1 MLRITVCITFHKP
14 KINRCL
20 SHKYNCIKM
29 IFLLTKS
36 PLGDIISR
44 YAKIG
49 QNSPRHTERLIMDHV
64 QILLSVSVC
73 ALAGLLMSRICKL
86 LKLPAV
92 TGYLIA
98 GILVGSF
105 CLGGITLPG
114 GYHLGFGASDFSDI
128 TALSLISEIA
138 LGFIAFSIGSE
149 FRLSELK
156 KTGKQATIIGILQAI
171 ATSAV
176 CIAVLFGLHFLLLE
190 LTGIDYLPIP
200 AVLILSAIATATAP
214 AATLM
219 VVRQY
224 KAKGPLTDLLLPIVA
239 LDDAVGLVVFAILF
253 GIAKALQTNSV
264 DLISILVEPIVEII
278 ASLLL
283 GAIMGFILSKIE
295 KLFHSNSNRLSLVI
309 AFVFAT
315 VALTQ
320 LKNLSLFGIH
330 IGFSSLLTCMM
341 CGTIFCN
348 VCECSDEMMSRAD
361 GWTKPLLIV
370 FFVISGAELD
380 LSVFT
385 QPIFVLVGVVYIIAR
400 CIGKY
405 FGAMGSAKMT
415 NCSDTTVKYLGITL
429 FPQAG
434 VALGMVSTV
443 AADSVILPSTASVVR
458 FVILFAVLV
467 YEIVG
472 PVMTKWA
479 LTKAG
484 DITEKP
490 ADSSKRKVNS
500 PDHERHVKHHLKQE

>member
-1 MLRITVCITFHKP
+1 
-14 KINRCL
+14 
-20 SHKYNCIKM
+20 
-29 IFLLTKS
+29 
-36 PLGDIISR
+36 
-44 YAKIG
+44 
-49 QNSPRHTERLIMDHV
+49 MDYV
-64 QILLSVSVC
+64 QILLSISVS
-73 ALAGLLMSRICKL
+73 ALAGLLMSRVCKL

-98 GILVGSF
+98 GILIGSF
-105 CLGGITLPG
+105 CLGAVALPG
-114 GYHLGFGASDFSDI
+114 GYRLGFASFEQI
-128 TALSLISEIA
+128 EMLGIISEIA

-156 KTGKQATIIGILQAI
+156 KTGKQATVIGIFQALVTSVVCVVVLYGLHLILI
-171 ATSAV
+171 AT
-176 CIAVLFGLHFLLLE
+176 
-190 LTGIDYLPIP
+190 TGVDYLPVP

-224 KAKGPLTDLLLPIVA
+224 KAKGPLTNLLLPIVA

-253 GIAKALQTNSV
+253 GIAKAFQGGNPNL
-264 DLISILVEPIVEII
+264 LSIIVEPLIEIV

-283 GAIMGFILSKIE
+283 GALLGFVLSKLE

-309 AFVFAT
+309 TFVFAT
-315 VALTQ
+315 VAITQ
-320 LKNLSLFGIH
+320 LKNLHIGDVH

-341 CGTIFCN
+341 CGTMFCN

-361 GWTKPLLIV
+361 SWTKPLLII

-380 LSVFT
+380 LSVFLK
-385 QPIFVLVGVVYIIAR
+385 PIFVVVGLVYIIAR

-405 FGAMGSAKMT
+405 FGAMSSAKMT
-415 NCSDTTVKYLGITL
+415 KCSSDIVKYLGITL

-443 AADSVILPSTASVVR
+443 SSDGIISADVANVVR

-467 YEIVG
+467 YEIFG
-472 PVMTKWA
+472 PVATKWA

-490 ADSSKRKVNS
+490 ADSSKRRVNL
-500 PDHERHVKHHLKQE
+500 PQRERHVKHH

>member
-1 MLRITVCITFHKP
+1 M
-14 KINRCL
+14 N
-20 SHKYNCIKM
+20 
-29 IFLLTKS
+29 
-36 PLGDIISR
+36 GDFF
-44 YAKIG
+44 
-49 QNSPRHTERLIMDHV
+49 MDNI
-64 QILLSVSVC
+64 QILLSISIC
-73 ALAGLLMSRICKL
+73 ALSGLLMSRVCKL

-105 CLGGITLPG
+105 CLGRIELG

-128 TALSLISEIA
+128 AVLSIVSEIA

-156 KTGKQATIIGILQAI
+156 KTGKQATVIGIFQAL

-176 CIAVLFGLHFLLLE
+176 CVAVLIGVHYLLLAT
-190 LTGIDYLPIP
+190 TGVDYLPIP

-224 KAKGPLTDLLLPIVA
+224 KARGPLTNLLLPIVA
-239 LDDAVGLVVFAILF
+239 LDDAVGLVVFAVLF
-253 GIAKALQTNSV
+253 GVAKAVQGGNLNLV
-264 DLISILVEPIVEII
+264 SIIVEPLVEIV

-283 GAIMGFILSKIE
+283 GALVGFVLSKLE
-295 KLFHSNSNRLSLVI
+295 KVFHSNSNRLSLVI
-309 AFVFAT
+309 TFVFAT

-320 LKNLSLFGIH
+320 LKNLHIGEVH

-341 CGTIFCN
+341 CGTVFCN
-348 VCECSDEMMSRAD
+348 VCECSNEMMSRAD

-380 LSVFT
+380 LSVFLK
-385 QPIFVLVGVVYIIAR
+385 PIFVLIGLAYIVAR

-405 FGAMGSAKMT
+405 FGAMVSAEATK
-415 NCSDTTVKYLGITL
+415 CSSDIVKYLGITL

-443 AADSVILPSTASVVR
+443 CSDGLISASIANVVR

-467 YEIVG
+467 YEIFG
-472 PVMTKWA
+472 PVATKWA
-479 LTKAG
+479 LTRAG

-490 ADSSKRKVNS
+490 ADSSKRKINL
-500 PDHERHVKHHLKQE
+500 PHFDRHAKHH

>member
-1 MLRITVCITFHKP
+1 ME
-14 KINRCL
+14 
-20 SHKYNCIKM
+20 
-29 IFLLTKS
+29 IFMNT
-36 PLGDIISR
+36 
-44 YAKIG
+44 
-49 QNSPRHTERLIMDHV
+49 TV
-64 QILLSVSVC
+64 QILLSLSVC
-73 ALAGLLMSRICKL
+73 ALAGLLMSRVCKL

-98 GILVGSF
+98 GILVGCF
-105 CLGGITLPG
+105 CLGSFTLPG
-114 GYHLGFGASDFSDI
+114 GYHLGFGDKDFKDI
-128 TALSLISEIA
+128 HALGIVCDIA

-149 FRLSELK
+149 FKLSDLK
-156 KTGKQATIIGILQAI
+156 KTGKQATIIGILQAVA
-171 ATSAV
+171 ATAV
-176 CIAVLFGLHFLLLE
+176 CIAVLFGLHYVLIAV
-190 LTGIDYLPIP
+190 TGKDYLPIS

-239 LDDAVGLVVFAILF
+239 LDDAVGLVIFAALF
-253 GIAKALQTNSV
+253 GVAKAIDGGSTNAT
-264 DLISILVEPIVEII
+264 SIVVEPLIEIVV
-278 ASLLL
+278 SLVVGALL
-283 GAIMGFILSKIE
+283 GFVLSKLE

-309 AFVFAT
+309 TFVFAT
-315 VALTQ
+315 VAVTELD
-320 LKNLSLFGIH
+320 NLSINGVH

-348 VCECSDEMMSRAD
+348 VCECSDEMMARAD
-361 GWTKPLLIV
+361 GWTKPLLIL

-385 QPIFVLVGVVYIIAR
+385 QPIFVLIGLIYIIAR
-400 CIGKY
+400 CLGKY
-405 FGAMGSAKMT
+405 FGAMSSAKMMK
-415 NCSDTTVKYLGITL
+415 CSPDIVKYLGITL

-443 AADSVILPSTASVVR
+443 AADSVLSADIASVVR

-484 DITEKP
+484 DITAKP
-490 ADSSKRKVNS
+490 ADSSRRRKNQL
-500 PDHERHVKHHLKQE
+500 PEGQA

>member
-1 MLRITVCITFHKP
+1 
-14 KINRCL
+14 
-20 SHKYNCIKM
+20 
-29 IFLLTKS
+29 
-36 PLGDIISR
+36 
-44 YAKIG
+44 
-49 QNSPRHTERLIMDHV
+49 MDHV
-64 QILLSVSVC
+64 QILLSISVA
-73 ALAGLLMSRICKL
+73 ALAGLLMSRVCKL

-98 GILVGSF
+98 GILVGGF
-105 CLGGITLPG
+105 CLGALALPG
-114 GYHLGFGASDFSDI
+114 GYHLGFKGSEHLEM
-128 TALSLISEIA
+128 LSILSEIA

-156 KTGKQATIIGILQAI
+156 KTGKQATVIGIFQAL

-176 CIAVLFGLHFLLLE
+176 CVVVLIALHFILIAT
-190 LTGIDYLPIP
+190 TGVDYLPIP
-200 AVLILSAIATATAP
+200 AVLILAAIATATAP

-224 KAKGPLTDLLLPIVA
+224 KAKGPLTNLLLPIVA
-239 LDDAVGLVVFAILF
+239 LDDAVGLVIFAVLF
-253 GIAKALQTNSV
+253 GVAKAVQGGDLS
-264 DLISILVEPIVEII
+264 LISIVVEPFIEIV

-283 GAIMGFILSKIE
+283 GALLGFVLSKLE

-309 AFVFAT
+309 TFVFAT

-320 LKNLSLFGIH
+320 LKNLHIGEVH

-341 CGTIFCN
+341 CGTVFCN
-348 VCECSDEMMSRAD
+348 ACECSDEMMSRAD
-361 GWTKPLLIV
+361 SWSKPLLIV

-380 LSVFT
+380 LSVFLK
-385 QPIFVLVGVVYIIAR
+385 PIMVLVGLVYIASR

-405 FGAMGSAKMT
+405 FGAMFSAKMT
-415 NCSDTTVKYLGITL
+415 KCAPDIVKYLGITL

-443 AADSVILPSTASVVR
+443 SKDGIISPDVANVVR

-467 YEIVG
+467 YEIFG
-472 PVMTKWA
+472 PVATKWA

-490 ADSSKRKVNS
+490 ADSSRRRVNL
-500 PDHERHVKHHLKQE
+500 PHFDRHAKHHHNQ

>member
-1 MLRITVCITFHKP
+1 MESTV
-14 KINRCL
+14 
-20 SHKYNCIKM
+20 
-29 IFLLTKS
+29 
-36 PLGDIISR
+36 
-44 YAKIG
+44 
-49 QNSPRHTERLIMDHV
+49 QV
-64 QILLSVSVC
+64 LLSISVC
-73 ALAGLLMSRICKL
+73 AFAGLLMSRVCKL

-98 GILVGSF
+98 GILVGCF
-105 CLGGITLPG
+105 CLGRITLPG
-114 GYHLGFGASDFSDI
+114 GLHLGFGDPNFEDI
-128 TALSLISEIA
+128 HGLDIICDIA

-156 KTGKQATIIGILQAI
+156 KTGKQATVIGILQAV
-171 ATSAV
+171 ATTAV
-176 CIAVLFGLHFLLLE
+176 CVAVLIGLHFVLLAT
-190 LTGIDYLPIP
+190 TGKDILPIS

-224 KAKGPLTDLLLPIVA
+224 KAKGPLTNLLLPIVA
-239 LDDAVGLVVFAILF
+239 LDDAVGLVIFAIMF
-253 GIAKALQTNSV
+253 GVAKAIDGGSMNLLSV
-264 DLISILVEPIVEII
+264 IVEPLVEIV
-278 ASLLL
+278 ASLII
-283 GAIMGFILSKIE
+283 GAILGYILSKLE

-309 AFVFAT
+309 TFVFAT
-315 VALTQ
+315 VAITELRD
-320 LKNLSLFGIH
+320 LHIGGVH

-361 GWTKPLLIV
+361 GWTKPLLIL

-380 LSVFT
+380 LKVFL
-385 QPIFVLVGVVYIIAR
+385 QPLFVLVGVVYIIAR

-405 FGAMGSAKMT
+405 FGAMSSAKMM
-415 NCSDTTVKYLGITL
+415 NCSPNIVKYLGITL

-443 AADSVILPSTASVVR
+443 AGDKIISADIASVVR

-484 DITEKP
+484 DITQKP
-490 ADSSKRKVNS
+490 ADSSKRRKNVE
-500 PDHERHVKHHLKQE
+500 HERHERHWLFGHAEKK

>member
-1 MLRITVCITFHKP
+1 MDGTV
-14 KINRCL
+14 
-20 SHKYNCIKM
+20 
-29 IFLLTKS
+29 
-36 PLGDIISR
+36 
-44 YAKIG
+44 
-49 QNSPRHTERLIMDHV
+49 QV
-64 QILLSVSVC
+64 LLSISVC
-73 ALAGLLMSRICKL
+73 ALAGLLMSRVCKL

-98 GILVGSF
+98 GILVGCF
-105 CLGGITLPG
+105 CLGRVPLPG
-114 GYHLGFGASDFSDI
+114 GFHLGFGDPNFEDI
-128 TALSLISEIA
+128 HSLGIICDIA

-149 FRLSELK
+149 FKLSELK
-156 KTGKQATIIGILQAI
+156 KTGKQATVIGILQAV
-171 ATSAV
+171 ATTAV
-176 CIAVLFGLHFLLLE
+176 CVGVLIGLHFILIAV
-190 LTGIDYLPIP
+190 TGEDILPIP

-224 KAKGPLTDLLLPIVA
+224 KAKGPLTNLLLPIVA
-239 LDDAVGLVVFAILF
+239 LDDAVGLVIFAVMF
-253 GIAKALQTNSV
+253 GVAKALDGGDPSV
-264 DLISILVEPIVEII
+264 LSILVEPLVEIVL
-278 ASLLL
+278 SLLIGALL
-283 GAIMGFILSKIE
+283 GFVLSKLE

-309 AFVFAT
+309 TFIFVT
-315 VALTQ
+315 VAITELQ
-320 LKNLSLFGIH
+320 NIEVAGVH
-330 IGFSSLLTCMM
+330 VHFSSLLTCMM

-348 VCECSDEMMSRAD
+348 VCECSDEMMLRAD
-361 GWTKPLLIV
+361 SWSKPLLIL

-380 LSVFT
+380 LSVFL
-385 QPIFVLVGVVYIIAR
+385 QPLLVLVGLVYIVAR

-415 NCSDTTVKYLGITL
+415 NCSPDIVKYLGITL

-443 AADSVILPSTASVVR
+443 ASDSIISADIASVVR

-490 ADSSKRKVNS
+490 ADSSKRRKNVA
-500 PDHERHVKHHLKQE
+500 HERHEHHWLNLGHHEKK

>member
-1 MLRITVCITFHKP
+1 
-14 KINRCL
+14 
-20 SHKYNCIKM
+20 
-29 IFLLTKS
+29 
-36 PLGDIISR
+36 
-44 YAKIG
+44 
-49 QNSPRHTERLIMDHV
+49 MDNV
-64 QILLSVSVC
+64 QILLSISVA
-73 ALAGLLMSRICKL
+73 ALAGLLMSRVCKL

-98 GILVGSF
+98 GILVGGF
-105 CLGGITLPG
+105 CLGSIALPG
-114 GYHLGFGASDFSDI
+114 GYHLGFNGFEHIETFAI
-128 TALSLISEIA
+128 LSEIA

-156 KTGKQATIIGILQAI
+156 KTGKQATIIGIVQAVV
-171 ATSAV
+171 TSAI
-176 CIAVLFGLHFLLLE
+176 CAAVLFGLHYILIAA
-190 LTGIDYLPIP
+190 TGVDYLPIP

-224 KAKGPLTDLLLPIVA
+224 KAKGPLTNLLLPIVA
-239 LDDAVGLVVFAILF
+239 LDDAVGLVIFAVLF
-253 GIAKALQTNSV
+253 GVAKAVQGGNLSI
-264 DLISILVEPIVEII
+264 ISIVVEPLVEIV
-278 ASLLL
+278 ASLVL
-283 GAIMGFILSKIE
+283 GAVVGFVLSKLE

-309 AFVFAT
+309 SFVFAT

-320 LKNLSLFGIH
+320 LKNIHIGEVH

-348 VCECSDEMMSRAD
+348 VCECSDEMMSRSDA
-361 GWTKPLLIV
+361 WSKPLLIV

-380 LSVFT
+380 LSVFL
-385 QPIFVLVGVVYIIAR
+385 QPILVLVGVVYIVSR

-405 FGAMGSAKMT
+405 FGAMWSAKAT
-415 NCSDTTVKYLGITL
+415 ECSSDIVKYLGITL

-443 AADSVILPSTASVVR
+443 SKDGIISADIANVVR

-467 YEIVG
+467 YEIFG
-472 PVMTKWA
+472 PVATKWA

-490 ADSSKRKVNS
+490 ADLTRRKINL
-500 PDHERHVKHHLKQE
+500 PHFDRHAKHHHNQ

>member
-1 MLRITVCITFHKP
+1 
-14 KINRCL
+14 
-20 SHKYNCIKM
+20 
-29 IFLLTKS
+29 
-36 PLGDIISR
+36 
-44 YAKIG
+44 
-49 QNSPRHTERLIMDHV
+49 MDNV
-64 QILLSVSVC
+64 QILLSISVA
-73 ALAGLLMSRICKL
+73 ALAGLLMSRVCKL

-98 GILVGSF
+98 GILVGGF
-105 CLGGITLPG
+105 CLGAIALPG
-114 GYHLGFGASDFSDI
+114 GYHLGFNGFEHIETFAI
-128 TALSLISEIA
+128 LSEIA

-156 KTGKQATIIGILQAI
+156 KTGKQATVIGIFQAVV
-171 ATSAV
+171 TSAI
-176 CIAVLFGLHFLLLE
+176 CAAVLFGLHYILIAA
-190 LTGIDYLPIP
+190 TGVDYLPIP

-224 KAKGPLTDLLLPIVA
+224 KAKGPLTNLLLPIVA
-239 LDDAVGLVVFAILF
+239 LDDAVGLVIFAVLF
-253 GIAKALQTNSV
+253 GVAKAVQGGNLSI
-264 DLISILVEPIVEII
+264 ISIVVEPLVEIV
-278 ASLLL
+278 ASLVL
-283 GAIMGFILSKIE
+283 GAVIGFVLSKLE

-309 AFVFAT
+309 SFVFAT

-320 LKNLSLFGIH
+320 LKNIHIGEVH

-348 VCECSDEMMSRAD
+348 VCECSDEMMSRSDA
-361 GWTKPLLIV
+361 WSKPLLIV

-380 LSVFT
+380 LSVFL
-385 QPIFVLVGVVYIIAR
+385 QPILVLVGVVYIVSR

-405 FGAMGSAKMT
+405 FGAMWSAKAT
-415 NCSDTTVKYLGITL
+415 KCSSDIVKYLGITL

-443 AADSVILPSTASVVR
+443 SKDGIISADVANVVR

-467 YEIVG
+467 YEIFG
-472 PVMTKWA
+472 PVATKWA

-490 ADSSKRKVNS
+490 ADLTRRKLNL
-500 PDHERHVKHHLKQE
+500 PHFDRHAKHHHNQ

>member
-1 MLRITVCITFHKP
+1 
-14 KINRCL
+14 
-20 SHKYNCIKM
+20 
-29 IFLLTKS
+29 
-36 PLGDIISR
+36 
-44 YAKIG
+44 
-49 QNSPRHTERLIMDHV
+49 MDYV
-64 QILLSVSVC
+64 QILLSISVS
-73 ALAGLLMSRICKL
+73 ALAGLLMSRVCKL

-98 GILVGSF
+98 GILIGSF
-105 CLGGITLPG
+105 CLGAVALPG
-114 GYHLGFGASDFSDI
+114 GYRLGFASFEQI
-128 TALSLISEIA
+128 EMLGIISEIA

-156 KTGKQATIIGILQAI
+156 KTGKQATIIGIFQALVTSVVCVVVLYGLHLILI
-171 ATSAV
+171 AT
-176 CIAVLFGLHFLLLE
+176 
-190 LTGIDYLPIP
+190 TGVDYLPVP

-224 KAKGPLTDLLLPIVA
+224 KAKGPLTNLLLPIVA

-253 GIAKALQTNSV
+253 GMAKAFQGGNPNL
-264 DLISILVEPIVEII
+264 LSIIVEPLIEIV

-283 GAIMGFILSKIE
+283 GALLGFVLSKLE

-309 AFVFAT
+309 TFVFAT
-315 VALTQ
+315 VAITQ
-320 LKNLSLFGIH
+320 LKNLHIGDVH

-341 CGTIFCN
+341 CGTMFCN

-361 GWTKPLLIV
+361 SWTKPLLII

-380 LSVFT
+380 LSVFLK
-385 QPIFVLVGVVYIIAR
+385 PIFVVVGLVYIIAR

-405 FGAMGSAKMT
+405 FGAMSSAKMT
-415 NCSDTTVKYLGITL
+415 KCSSDIVKYLGITL

-443 AADSVILPSTASVVR
+443 SSDGIISADVANVVR

-467 YEIVG
+467 YEIFG
-472 PVMTKWA
+472 PVATKWA

-490 ADSSKRKVNS
+490 ADSSKRRVNL
-500 PDHERHVKHHLKQE
+500 PQRERHVKHH

>member
-1 MLRITVCITFHKP
+1 MNT
-14 KINRCL
+14 
-20 SHKYNCIKM
+20 
-29 IFLLTKS
+29 
-36 PLGDIISR
+36 
-44 YAKIG
+44 
-49 QNSPRHTERLIMDHV
+49 V
-64 QILLSVSVC
+64 QILLTISVC
-73 ALAGLLMSRICKL
+73 CLAGLLMSRICKL

-98 GILVGSF
+98 GILVGCF
-105 CLGGITLPG
+105 CLGRFTLPG
-114 GYHLGFGASDFSDI
+114 GLHLGFGDPNFEDI
-128 TALSLISEIA
+128 HALEIICDIA

-156 KTGKQATIIGILQAI
+156 KTGKQATVIGILQAV
-171 ATSAV
+171 ATTVV
-176 CIAVLFGLHFLLLE
+176 CIGILWGLHYILLST
-190 LTGIDYLPIP
+190 TGVDYLPIP

-224 KAKGPLTDLLLPIVA
+224 KAKGPLTNLLLPIVA
-239 LDDAVGLVVFAILF
+239 LDDAVGLVIFAVLF
-253 GIAKALQTNSV
+253 GVAKAVAGGALTV
-264 DLISILVEPIVEII
+264 TSIVIEPLVEIF
-278 ASLLL
+278 ASLII
-283 GAIMGFILSKIE
+283 GAIMGYVLSKLE

-309 AFVFAT
+309 TMIFAT
-315 VALTQ
+315 VALTE
-320 LKNLSLFGIH
+320 LKNIVVGGVH
-330 IGFSSLLTCMM
+330 VHFSPLLTCMM

-348 VCECSDEMMSRAD
+348 VCECSDEMMARAD
-361 GWTKPLLIV
+361 GWTKPLLIL

-380 LSVFT
+380 LKVFT
-385 QPIFVLVGVVYIIAR
+385 KPIFVLIGVVYIVSR

-415 NCSDTTVKYLGITL
+415 NCSSDTVKYLGITL

-443 AADSVILPSTASVVR
+443 SADKTLDPNSASVVR

-467 YEIVG
+467 YEIFG

-490 ADSSKRKVNS
+490 ADSSKRRKNVE
-500 PDHERHVKHHLKQE
+500 HERHDRRWFFHHSNQIKKHR

>member
-1 MLRITVCITFHKP
+1 
-14 KINRCL
+14 
-20 SHKYNCIKM
+20 
-29 IFLLTKS
+29 
-36 PLGDIISR
+36 
-44 YAKIG
+44 
-49 QNSPRHTERLIMDHV
+49 MDHV
-64 QILLSVSVC
+64 QILLSISIA
-73 ALAGLLMSRICKL
+73 ALAGLLMSRVCKL

-105 CLGGITLPG
+105 CLGSIALPG
-114 GYHLGFGASDFSDI
+114 GYRLGFSSFEDI
-128 TALSLISEIA
+128 AVLGIISEIA

-156 KTGKQATIIGILQAI
+156 KTGKQATIIGIFQAL
-171 ATSAV
+171 ATSVV
-176 CIAVLFGLHFLLLE
+176 CVVMLYGLHWILLAT
-190 LTGIDYLPIP
+190 TGVDYLPVP

-224 KAKGPLTDLLLPIVA
+224 KAKGPLTNLLLPIVA
-239 LDDAVGLVVFAILF
+239 LDDAVGLVVFAVLF
-253 GIAKALQTNSV
+253 GMAKAFQGGNPN
-264 DLISILVEPIVEII
+264 LISIIVEPMIEIV

-283 GAIMGFILSKIE
+283 GALLGFVLSKLE
-295 KLFHSNSNRLSLVI
+295 KFFHSNSNRLSLVI

-320 LKNLSLFGIH
+320 LKNLHIGEVH

-361 GWTKPLLIV
+361 SWTKPLLIV

-380 LSVFT
+380 LSVFLK
-385 QPIFVLVGVVYIIAR
+385 PIFVLVGVVYIVAR

-405 FGAMGSAKMT
+405 FGAMSSAKMT
-415 NCSDTTVKYLGITL
+415 KCSPDIVKYLGITL

-443 AADSVILPSTASVVR
+443 SSDGIISADVANVVK

-467 YEIVG
+467 YEIFG
-472 PVMTKWA
+472 PVATKWA

-490 ADSSKRKVNS
+490 ADSSKRRVNL
-500 PDHERHVKHHLKQE
+500 PHRERHVKNH